1 MISEFPSY
9 SQSDY
14 LYTVSCRSVLRC
26 MCTLQDLNLYYRS
39 SCISVLCYSIF
50 TEVLPIELS
59 VPRVIRT
66 YQRLLHMHIVCF
78 LYSAM
83 IQLFIR
89 MRWCHPPEKV
99 LILGRQKLILI
110 PSQVDVERKV
120 GLVTYIL
127 AVTCKSSMLNVHS
140 SFSKLLASY
149 YWSSSAYLKCFF
161 NKSFLLYVSK
171 MGYLILKQ
179 ILCLFLNLF

>member
-1 MISEFPSY
+1 MLLDI
-9 SQSDY
+9 
-14 LYTVSCRSVLRC
+14 
-26 MCTLQDLNLYYRS
+26 YRS
-39 SCISVLCYSIF
+39 STNWTKCTQSN
-50 TEVLPIELS
+50 PNLS
-59 VPRVIRT
+59 AITP
-66 YQRLLHMHIVCF
+66 YAYCLF

-120 GLVTYIL
+120 GLITYIL
-127 AVTCKSSMLNVHS
+127 AVTCKSSMPNVHS
-140 SFSKLLASY
+140 SFSKLLESY